1 MGGRGG
7 GVCDVWTW
15 TVGLHPDKRRESW
28 LGWVKCPRWNIRK
41 HSHRHK
47 GKLELLGRTCPLS
60 PTTPRP
66 PLSYVFSHELPMHQ
80 NLPSP
85 EQGCTIIQEGQKK
98 FHYSG
103 KNYHSPFL
111 VISLKGDIEGRQLS
125 HHYLPVTVQRA
136 TRLQNVPACWPSLNY
151 LTAGHIV
158 HHVFLLTWFHLV
170 QSHLCLLCLSLLGK
184 CCYRKRERLLNWLG
198 SPLKWC

>member
-1 MGGRGG
+1 MGSRGG

-28 LGWVKCPRWNIRK
+28 LGWVKCPRWPIRK

-47 GKLELLGRTCPLS
+47 GKLELLRRTCPLS

-103 KNYHSPFL
+103 KNYHSLFL
-111 VISLKGDIEGRQLS
+111 VISLKGDIDTFPPLSACHRPESHQITECPGMLTFTQLS
-125 HHYLPVTVQRA
+125 DRRA
-136 TRLQNVPACWPSLNY
+136 HRPPCFFIDLIPSRS
-151 LTAGHIV
+151 IPS
-158 HHVFLLTWFHLV
+158 FF
-170 QSHLCLLCLSLLGK
+170 LLCLSLLGK
-184 CCYRKRERLLNWLG
+184 CCCRKRERLLNWLG

>member
-41 HSHRHK
+41 HSHRLK
-47 GKLELLGRTCPLS
+47 GKLELLRRTCPLS
-60 PTTPRP
+60 PTTP

-111 VISLKGDIEGRQLS
+111 VISLKGHIDTFPPLSACHRPESHQITECPGMLTFTQLS
-125 HHYLPVTVQRA
+125 DRRA
-136 TRLQNVPACWPSLNY
+136 HRPPC
-151 LTAGHIV
+151 
-158 HHVFLLTWFHLV
+158 FLLTWFHLV

>member
-28 LGWVKCPRWNIRK
+28 LGWVKCPRWPIRK

-47 GKLELLGRTCPLS
+47 GKLELLRRTCPLS

-103 KNYHSPFL
+103 KNYHSLFL
-111 VISLKGDIEGRQLS
+111 VISLKGDIDTFPPLSACHRPESHQITECPGMLTFTQLS
-125 HHYLPVTVQRA
+125 DRRA
-136 TRLQNVPACWPSLNY
+136 HRPPCFFIDLIPSRS
-151 LTAGHIV
+151 IP
-158 HHVFLLTWFHLV
+158 FFF
-170 QSHLCLLCLSLLGK
+170 LLCLSLLGK